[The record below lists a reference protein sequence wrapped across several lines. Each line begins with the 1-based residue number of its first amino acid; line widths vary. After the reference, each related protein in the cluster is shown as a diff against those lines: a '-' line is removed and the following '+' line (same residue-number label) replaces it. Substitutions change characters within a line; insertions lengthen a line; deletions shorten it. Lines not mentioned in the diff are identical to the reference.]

1 MFDFSQFVS
10 LLGQT
15 AQKRL
20 FDSKLRLIL
29 RKTVQGYSN
38 SVRALQEGADAL
50 DLTGAFRGK
59 SQIRS
64 SPEHVAPN
72 MFGARYIDMFVAAI

>member
-10 LLGQT
+10 FLGQT

-29 RKTVQGYSN
+29 RKTVKDIQILSERYAPKYDRRN
-38 SVRALQEGADAL
+38 
-50 DLTGAFRGK
+50 AF
-59 SQIRS
+59 
-64 SPEHVAPN
+64 
-72 MFGARYIDMFVAAI
+72 FL

>member
-10 LLGQT
+10 FLGQT

-38 SVRALQEGADAL
+38 SVRALRAE
-50 DLTGAFRGK
+50 K
-59 SQIRS
+59 RS
-64 SPEHVAPN
+64 PKRFLSVS
-72 MFGARYIDMFVAAI
+72 VQ